1 MSEKNGYRFHQKLK
15 LIMVLTKK
23 AVSYAPS
30 YLPMRVIQLVLQIFA
45 PFLISVFPALILD
58 ELAVHNNLQ
67 KLLLLTLVTVFLGG
81 ISGLM
86 DYLLRRRLSQDAF
99 VINQKIELSINE
111 AFIRMDYEKLED
123 QKVQELSQLAR
134 DTNNHA
140 SSLESMIS
148 TFFSMIGQC
157 ISLVGMAAILSRL
170 LFTDGKVEKISGV
183 VGWLARNSVICLLI
197 ALALC
202 LISSRM
208 NGLLLKVYERYDK
221 KFAAL
226 GREYKYYGQ
235 LARDEIYVK
244 DIRTFRLY
252 NLINRRI
259 EHYCQRN
266 KKLTDEV
273 NIPEI
278 FTDMTGNLMMALELV
293 IVYAMV
299 SSKVLMGVISIGE
312 FYLYISAITQVI
324 SLVRAVFEN
333 KNSIDRCLMY
343 QQAYC
348 KIEELAEK
356 SIWIKER
363 EEIHK
368 ECGNTLVFE
377 HVTFAYPGTDKQ
389 VIDDVSFT
397 LHPGEKLALVGRN
410 GAGKTTLVK
419 LMLGLYKPQKGR
431 ILWNGQE
438 IGKLPY
444 EEYINNFSAV
454 FQDFKLIASSIAEN
468 VAMEEVWDEE
478 KVKKSLYDAGFSS
491 RLASLKEGVFTQLL
505 GNFNQESVNL
515 SGGEAQKI
523 AIARAFYKEAPI
535 LILDEPTAALD
546 PIAEQDIFIV
556 IRKKLQGQ
564 SAIFISHRL
573 SSCRICDR
581 ILVLDNG
588 KILQDGSHNVL
599 AAKNG
604 LYQTMWKAQ
613 KGFYMEEENGATE
626 INFP

>member
-58 ELAVHNNLQ
+58 ELTAHNNLQ

-266 KKLTDEV
+266 KKLMDEV

-444 EEYINNFSAV
+444 EEYIHNFSAV

-491 RLASLKEGVFTQLL
+491 LLASLKEGVFTQLL

-613 KGFYMEEENGATE
+613 KGFYMEEENGAK
-626 INFP
+626 IIP

>member
-45 PFLISVFPALILD
+45 PFIISVFPALILD
-58 ELAVHNNLQ
+58 ELTAHNNLQ

-266 KKLTDEV
+266 KKLMDEV

-491 RLASLKEGVFTQLL
+491 LLASLKEGVFTQLL
-505 GNFNQESVNL
+505 GNLNQESVNL

-588 KILQDGSHNVL
+588 KILQDGSHNIL

-613 KGFYMEEENGATE
+613 KGFYMEEENGAKYS
-626 INFP
+626 

>member
-1 MSEKNGYRFHQKLK
+1 MSEKNGYQFHQKLK

-58 ELAVHNNLQ
+58 ELTVHNNLQ

-356 SIWIKER
+356 SIWTKER

-613 KGFYMEEENGATE
+613 KGFYMEEENGAKYS
-626 INFP
+626 

>member
-58 ELAVHNNLQ
+58 ELTVHNNLQ

-356 SIWIKER
+356 SIWTKER

-444 EEYINNFSAV
+444 EEYIHNFSAV

-491 RLASLKEGVFTQLL
+491 LLASLKEGVFTQLL

-613 KGFYMEEENGATE
+613 KGFYMEEENGAKYS
-626 INFP
+626 

>member
-23 AVSYAPS
+23 VVSYAPS

-58 ELAVHNNLQ
+58 ELTAHNNLQ

-202 LISSRM
+202 LISSQM

-266 KKLTDEV
+266 KKLMDEV

-444 EEYINNFSAV
+444 EEYIHNFSAV

-491 RLASLKEGVFTQLL
+491 LLASLKEGVFTQLL

-613 KGFYMEEENGATE
+613 KGFYMEEENGAKYS
-626 INFP
+626 

>member
-1 MSEKNGYRFHQKLK
+1 
-15 LIMVLTKK
+15 MVLTKK

-58 ELAVHNNLQ
+58 ELTVHNNLQ

-356 SIWIKER
+356 SIWTKER

-491 RLASLKEGVFTQLL
+491 LLASLKEGVFTQLL

-613 KGFYMEEENGATE
+613 KGFYMEEENGAK
-626 INFP
+626 IIP

>member
-1 MSEKNGYRFHQKLK
+1 MSEKNGYQFHQKLK

-58 ELAVHNNLQ
+58 ELTAHNNLQ

-183 VGWLARNSVICLLI
+183 VGWLAKNSVICLLI

-266 KKLTDEV
+266 KKLMDEV

-491 RLASLKEGVFTQLL
+491 RLASLKEGVFTQLF

-613 KGFYMEEENGATE
+613 KGFYMEEENGAKYS
-626 INFP
+626 

>member
-58 ELAVHNNLQ
+58 ELTAHNNLQ

-266 KKLTDEV
+266 KKLMDEV

-410 GAGKTTLVK
+410 GAGTTTLVK

-444 EEYINNFSAV
+444 EEYIHNFSAV

-491 RLASLKEGVFTQLL
+491 LLASLKEGVFTQLL

-613 KGFYMEEENGATE
+613 KGFYMEEENGAKYS
-626 INFP
+626 

>member
-58 ELAVHNNLQ
+58 ELTAHNNLQ

-266 KKLTDEV
+266 KKLMDEV

-444 EEYINNFSAV
+444 EEYIHNFSAV

-491 RLASLKEGVFTQLL
+491 LLASLKEGVFTQLL

-588 KILQDGSHNVL
+588 KILQDGSHNIL

-613 KGFYMEEENGATE
+613 KGFYMEEENGAKYS
-626 INFP
+626 

>member
-58 ELAVHNNLQ
+58 ELTAHNNLQ

-266 KKLTDEV
+266 KKLMDEV

-377 HVTFAYPGTDKQ
+377 HVTFVYPGTDKQ

-444 EEYINNFSAV
+444 GEYIHNFSAV

-491 RLASLKEGVFTQLL
+491 LLASLKEGVFTQLL

-556 IRKKLQGQ
+556 IG
-564 SAIFISHRL
+564 
-573 SSCRICDR
+573 
-581 ILVLDNG
+581 V
-588 KILQDGSHNVL
+588 
-599 AAKNG
+599 
-604 LYQTMWKAQ
+604 
-613 KGFYMEEENGATE
+613 
-626 INFP
+626 

>member
-1 MSEKNGYRFHQKLK
+1 MSEKNVYRFHQKLK

-58 ELAVHNNLQ
+58 ELTAHNNLQ

-266 KKLTDEV
+266 KKLMDEV

-444 EEYINNFSAV
+444 EEYIHNFSAV

-491 RLASLKEGVFTQLL
+491 LLASLKEGVFTQLL

-613 KGFYMEEENGATE
+613 KGFYMEEENGAKYS
-626 INFP
+626 

>member
-1 MSEKNGYRFHQKLK
+1 MSEKNGYQFHQKLK

-58 ELAVHNNLQ
+58 ELTVHNNLQ

-356 SIWIKER
+356 SIWTKER

-444 EEYINNFSAV
+444 EEYIHNFSAV

-491 RLASLKEGVFTQLL
+491 RLASLKEGVFTQLF

-613 KGFYMEEENGATE
+613 KGFYMEEENGAKYS
-626 INFP
+626 

>member
-58 ELAVHNNLQ
+58 ELTAHNNLQ

-356 SIWIKER
+356 SIWTKER

-613 KGFYMEEENGATE
+613 KGFYMEEENGAKYS
-626 INFP
+626 

>member
-1 MSEKNGYRFHQKLK
+1 MSEKNGYQFHQKLK

-58 ELAVHNNLQ
+58 ELTVHNNLQ

-356 SIWIKER
+356 SIWTKER

-491 RLASLKEGVFTQLL
+491 LLASLKEGVFTQLL

-613 KGFYMEEENGATE
+613 KGFYMEEENGAK
-626 INFP
+626 IIP

>member
-58 ELAVHNNLQ
+58 ELTVHNNLQ

-299 SSKVLMGVISIGE
+299 SSKVRMGVISIGE

-356 SIWIKER
+356 SIWTKER

-444 EEYINNFSAV
+444 EEYIHNFSAV

-491 RLASLKEGVFTQLL
+491 LLASLKEGVFTQLL

-613 KGFYMEEENGATE
+613 KGFYMEEENGAKYS
-626 INFP
+626 

>member
-1 MSEKNGYRFHQKLK
+1 MSEKNGYRFHQILK

-58 ELAVHNNLQ
+58 ELTAHNNLQ

-266 KKLTDEV
+266 KKLMDEV

-444 EEYINNFSAV
+444 EEYIHNFSAV

-491 RLASLKEGVFTQLL
+491 LLASLKEGVFTQLL

-613 KGFYMEEENGATE
+613 KGFYMEEENGAKYS
-626 INFP
+626 

>member
-1 MSEKNGYRFHQKLK
+1 MSEKNGYQFHQKLK

-58 ELAVHNNLQ
+58 ELTVHNNLQ

-299 SSKVLMGVISIGE
+299 NSKVLRGVISIGE

-356 SIWIKER
+356 SIWTKER

-491 RLASLKEGVFTQLL
+491 LLASLKEGVFTQLL

-613 KGFYMEEENGATE
+613 KGFYMEEENGAK
-626 INFP
+626 IIP

>member
-58 ELAVHNNLQ
+58 ELTAHNNLQ

-148 TFFSMIGQC
+148 TFFSMMGQC

-266 KKLTDEV
+266 KKLMDEV

-444 EEYINNFSAV
+444 EEYIHNFSAV

-491 RLASLKEGVFTQLL
+491 LLASLKEGVFTQLL

-588 KILQDGSHNVL
+588 KILQDGSHNIL

-613 KGFYMEEENGATE
+613 KGFYMEEENGAKYS
-626 INFP
+626 

>member
-15 LIMVLTKK
+15 LIIVLTKK

-58 ELAVHNNLQ
+58 ELTVHNNLQ

-86 DYLLRRRLSQDAF
+86 DYLLRCRLSQDAF

-266 KKLTDEV
+266 KKLMDEV

-444 EEYINNFSAV
+444 EEYIHNFSAV

-491 RLASLKEGVFTQLL
+491 RLASLKEGVFTQLF

-613 KGFYMEEENGATE
+613 KGFYMEEENGAKYS
-626 INFP
+626 

>member
-58 ELAVHNNLQ
+58 ELTAHNNLQ

-266 KKLTDEV
+266 KKLMDEV

-299 SSKVLMGVISIGE
+299 SSKLLMGVISIGE

-444 EEYINNFSAV
+444 EEYIHNFSAV

-491 RLASLKEGVFTQLL
+491 LLASLKEGVFTQLL

-613 KGFYMEEENGATE
+613 KGFYMEEENGAKYS
-626 INFP
+626 

>member
-58 ELAVHNNLQ
+58 ELTAHNNLQ

-613 KGFYMEEENGATE
+613 KGFYMEEENGAKYS
-626 INFP
+626 

>member
-58 ELAVHNNLQ
+58 ELTAHNNLQ

-266 KKLTDEV
+266 KKLMDEV

-278 FTDMTGNLMMALELV
+278 FTDMTGNLMIALELV

-444 EEYINNFSAV
+444 EEYIHNFSAV

-491 RLASLKEGVFTQLL
+491 LLASLKEGVFTQLL

-613 KGFYMEEENGATE
+613 KGFYMEEENGAKYS
-626 INFP
+626 

>member
-1 MSEKNGYRFHQKLK
+1 MSEKNGYQFHQKLK

-58 ELAVHNNLQ
+58 ELTVHNNLQ

-613 KGFYMEEENGATE
+613 KGFYMEEENGAKYS
-626 INFP
+626 

>member
-1 MSEKNGYRFHQKLK
+1 
-15 LIMVLTKK
+15 MVLTKK

-266 KKLTDEV
+266 KKLMDEV

-299 SSKVLMGVISIGE
+299 SSKVRMGVISIGE

-444 EEYINNFSAV
+444 EEYIHNFSAV
-454 FQDFKLIASSIAEN
+454 FQDFKLNNFYYVDKTALK
-468 VAMEEVWDEE
+468 EVWDEE

-491 RLASLKEGVFTQLL
+491 LLASLKEGVFTQLL

-613 KGFYMEEENGATE
+613 KGFYMEEENGAK
-626 INFP
+626 IIP

>member
-45 PFLISVFPALILD
+45 PFIISVFPALILD
-58 ELAVHNNLQ
+58 ELTAHNNLQ

-148 TFFSMIGQC
+148 TFFSMMGQC

-266 KKLTDEV
+266 KKLMDEV

-444 EEYINNFSAV
+444 EEYIHNFSAV

-491 RLASLKEGVFTQLL
+491 LLASLKEGVFTQLL
-505 GNFNQESVNL
+505 GNLNQESVNL

-588 KILQDGSHNVL
+588 KILQDGSHNIL

-613 KGFYMEEENGATE
+613 KGFYMEEENGAKYS
-626 INFP
+626 

>member
-1 MSEKNGYRFHQKLK
+1 MSEKNGYQFHQKLK

-58 ELAVHNNLQ
+58 ELTVHNNLQ

-299 SSKVLMGVISIGE
+299 SSKVRMGVISIGE

-356 SIWIKER
+356 SIWTKER

-444 EEYINNFSAV
+444 EEYIHNFSAV

-491 RLASLKEGVFTQLL
+491 LLASLKEGVFTQLL

-613 KGFYMEEENGATE
+613 KGFYMEEENGAKYS
-626 INFP
+626 

>member
-266 KKLTDEV
+266 KKLMDEV

-299 SSKVLMGVISIGE
+299 SSKVRMGVISIGE

-444 EEYINNFSAV
+444 EEYIHNFSAV

-491 RLASLKEGVFTQLL
+491 LLASLKEGVFTQLL

-613 KGFYMEEENGATE
+613 KGFYMEEENGAKYS
-626 INFP
+626 

>member
-58 ELAVHNNLQ
+58 ELTAHNNLQ

-266 KKLTDEV
+266 KKLMDEV

-444 EEYINNFSAV
+444 EEYIHNFSAV

-491 RLASLKEGVFTQLL
+491 LLASLKEGVFTQLL

-588 KILQDGSHNVL
+588 KILQDGSHNEKEK
-599 AAKNG
+599 KNG

-613 KGFYMEEENGATE
+613 KGFYMEEENGAKYS
-626 INFP
+626 

>member
-58 ELAVHNNLQ
+58 ELTVHNNLQ

-356 SIWIKER
+356 SIWTKER

-613 KGFYMEEENGATE
+613 KGFYMEEENGAKYS
-626 INFP
+626 

>member
-58 ELAVHNNLQ
+58 ELTVHNNLQ

-266 KKLTDEV
+266 KKLMDEV

-299 SSKVLMGVISIGE
+299 SSKVRMGVISIGE

-444 EEYINNFSAV
+444 EEYIHNFSAV

-491 RLASLKEGVFTQLL
+491 LLASLKEGVFTQLL

-613 KGFYMEEENGATE
+613 KGFYMEEENGAK
-626 INFP
+626 IIP

>member
-1 MSEKNGYRFHQKLK
+1 
-15 LIMVLTKK
+15 
-23 AVSYAPS
+23 
-30 YLPMRVIQLVLQIFA
+30 
-45 PFLISVFPALILD
+45 
-58 ELAVHNNLQ
+58 
-67 KLLLLTLVTVFLGG
+67 
-81 ISGLM
+81 
-86 DYLLRRRLSQDAF
+86 
-99 VINQKIELSINE
+99 
-111 AFIRMDYEKLED
+111 
-123 QKVQELSQLAR
+123 
-134 DTNNHA
+134 
-140 SSLESMIS
+140 
-148 TFFSMIGQC
+148 
-157 ISLVGMAAILSRL
+157 
-170 LFTDGKVEKISGV
+170 
-183 VGWLARNSVICLLI
+183 
-197 ALALC
+197 
-202 LISSRM
+202 
-208 NGLLLKVYERYDK
+208 
-221 KFAAL
+221 
-226 GREYKYYGQ
+226 
-235 LARDEIYVK
+235 
-244 DIRTFRLY
+244 
-252 NLINRRI
+252 
-259 EHYCQRN
+259 
-266 KKLTDEV
+266 
-273 NIPEI
+273 
-278 FTDMTGNLMMALELV
+278 
-293 IVYAMV
+293 
-299 SSKVLMGVISIGE
+299 MGVISIGE

-356 SIWIKER
+356 SIWTKER

-491 RLASLKEGVFTQLL
+491 LLASLKEGVFTQLL

-613 KGFYMEEENGATE
+613 KGFYMEEENGAK
-626 INFP
+626 IIP

>member
-58 ELAVHNNLQ
+58 ELTVHNNLQ

-299 SSKVLMGVISIGE
+299 SSKVRMGVISIGE

-444 EEYINNFSAV
+444 EEYIHNFSAV

-491 RLASLKEGVFTQLL
+491 LLASLKEGVFTQLL
-505 GNFNQESVNL
+505 GNLNQESVNL

-588 KILQDGSHNVL
+588 KILQDGSHNIL

-613 KGFYMEEENGATE
+613 KGFYMEEENGAKYS
-626 INFP
+626 

>member
-58 ELAVHNNLQ
+58 ELTAHNNLQ

-183 VGWLARNSVICLLI
+183 VGWLAKNSVICLLI

-266 KKLTDEV
+266 KKLMDEV

-312 FYLYISAITQVI
+312 FCLYISAITQVI

-377 HVTFAYPGTDKQ
+377 HVTFVYPGTDKQ

-491 RLASLKEGVFTQLL
+491 RLASLKEGVFTQLF

>member
-58 ELAVHNNLQ
+58 ELTVHNNLQ

-266 KKLTDEV
+266 KKLMDEV

-299 SSKVLMGVISIGE
+299 SSKVRMGVISIGE

-444 EEYINNFSAV
+444 EEYIHNFSAV

-491 RLASLKEGVFTQLL
+491 LLASLKEGVFTQLL

-613 KGFYMEEENGATE
+613 KGFYMEEENGAKYS
-626 INFP
+626 

>member
-58 ELAVHNNLQ
+58 ELTAHNNLQ

-266 KKLTDEV
+266 KKLMDEV

-444 EEYINNFSAV
+444 EEYIHNFSAV

-491 RLASLKEGVFTQLL
+491 LLASLKEGVFTQLL

-515 SGGEAQKI
+515 SGGEAQTI

-613 KGFYMEEENGATE
+613 KGFYMEEENGAKYS
-626 INFP
+626 

>member
-58 ELAVHNNLQ
+58 ELTVHNNLQ

-266 KKLTDEV
+266 KKLMDEV

-613 KGFYMEEENGATE
+613 KGFYMEEENGAKYS
-626 INFP
+626 

>member
-58 ELAVHNNLQ
+58 ELTAHNNLQ

-266 KKLTDEV
+266 KKLMDEV

-389 VIDDVSFT
+389 VIYYVSFT

-444 EEYINNFSAV
+444 EEYIHNFSAV

-491 RLASLKEGVFTQLL
+491 LLASLKEGVFTQLL

-564 SAIFISHRL
+564 SAIFI
-573 SSCRICDR
+573 
-581 ILVLDNG
+581 
-588 KILQDGSHNVL
+588 
-599 AAKNG
+599 
-604 LYQTMWKAQ
+604 
-613 KGFYMEEENGATE
+613 
-626 INFP
+626 

>member
-266 KKLTDEV
+266 KKLMDEV

-299 SSKVLMGVISIGE
+299 SSKVRMGVISIGE

-444 EEYINNFSAV
+444 EEYIHNFSAV

-491 RLASLKEGVFTQLL
+491 LLASLKEGVFTQLL

-613 KGFYMEEENGATE
+613 KGFYMEEENGAK
-626 INFP
+626 IIP

>member
-58 ELAVHNNLQ
+58 ELTAHNNLQ

-266 KKLTDEV
+266 KKLMDEV

-444 EEYINNFSAV
+444 EEYIHNFSAV

-491 RLASLKEGVFTQLL
+491 LLASLKEGVFTQLL

-613 KGFYMEEENGATE
+613 KEFYMEEENGAKYS
-626 INFP
+626 